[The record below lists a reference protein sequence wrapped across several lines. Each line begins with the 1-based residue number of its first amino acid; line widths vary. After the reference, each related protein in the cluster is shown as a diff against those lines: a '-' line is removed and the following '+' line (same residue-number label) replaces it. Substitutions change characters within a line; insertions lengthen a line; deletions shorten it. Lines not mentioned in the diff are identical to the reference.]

1 MTAPMR
7 QPVLAAALAL
17 ACAVVPLIASP
28 AAKAAVRHAAH
39 APAPN
44 HAKVGYTRPAERVLT
59 QARAASGGE
68 GWSMLRGWHE
78 TGHDGAAPYEAWFD
92 PLRYGMRV
100 ETREAAGKRAHGYN
114 GQGDWQILPDGTSL
128 ADDDPAGVAA
138 TRTEAFFGA
147 AGYFH
152 RARFDARGE
161 LAGVRN
167 DHGRTFDAVLVKP
180 WGGNARELWFDRRTH
195 LLARMIDRSG
205 ARPVI
210 QQFSDYRRIGPV
222 TVAFQI
228 AIDGPNGIVQRRR
241 DAIVFAPSDRALFSL
256 PRTVDATAPPP

>member
-7 QPVLAAALAL
+7 QPVLAAVLVL
-17 ACAVVPLIASP
+17 ACAFSPLTAPLAARHP
-28 AAKAAVRHAAH
+28 AHAR
-39 APAPN
+39 APAPT
-44 HAKVGYTRPAERVLT
+44 HAKVGYTRPAERVLIQT
-59 QARAASGGE
+59 RTASGGE

-78 TGHDGAAPYEAWFD
+78 TGHEGAAPYEAWYD

-114 GQGDWQILPDGTSL
+114 GQGDWQILPDGTTL

-138 TRTEAFFGA
+138 TRTEAFFAA

-161 LAGVRN
+161 LLGARS
-167 DHGRTFDAVLVKP
+167 DHGRSFDVVLVKP
-180 WGGNARELWFDRRTH
+180 WGGNARDLWFDRRTH

-205 ARPVI
+205 RQPVTW
-210 QQFSDYRRIGPV
+210 QFSDYRKVGPV
-222 TVAFQI
+222 MVAFQI
-228 AIDGPNGIVQRRR
+228 TLDRGEGPVLRRR
-241 DAIVFAPSDRALFSL
+241 DAVVFAPSDRGLFSL
-256 PRTVDATAPPP
+256 PRTVDAAQTPRP